1 MKIKKTGQNKFP
13 FNKHLLTFKAT
24 FFSLAIL
31 LTFYITSCKKNSN
44 NITNETE
51 AVLGSKTILE
61 LRQSYKLLSV
71 QAKEALWNKKFNTI
85 LVNDKNKLTTKQY
98 KIVVMVKDFMNSKT
112 IQSLINNPKDGEVFV
127 KSNLEYFYQNF
138 TPQELYLLIEC
149 PYYCNDFSILKSGE
163 YLDKLIKAGYQS
175 KTAPIYPS
183 NCSCYYTIYCQ
194 ATNGGTGSCIDGGCN
209 TVSECGLFGTS
220 NCSGSCK

>member
-1 MKIKKTGQNKFP
+1 MQRFEIINGQINMKIKKIGQNKFP
-13 FNKHLLTFKAT
+13 FNKHSLTFKAT

-31 LTFYITSCKKNSN
+31 LTFCITSCKKNSN

-98 KIVVMVKDFMNSKT
+98 EIVVMVKNFMNSKT

-138 TPQELYLLIEC
+138 
-149 PYYCNDFSILKSGE
+149 
-163 YLDKLIKAGYQS
+163 LD
-175 KTAPIYPS
+175 
-183 NCSCYYTIYCQ
+183 
-194 ATNGGTGSCIDGGCN
+194 
-209 TVSECGLFGTS
+209 
-220 NCSGSCK
+220 